1 MEGISGIKAR
11 RTCNSII
18 YQIAGSNVQY
28 WAKKKIHNSVI
39 VWSWLI
45 NFANALV
52 LLGVHVVSSKRPCRE
67 CTGWSNLVF
76 WSTRRYHVLRTV
88 AEIIYFSYESSYMGI
103 ISTIQK
109 YKKKVYIR
117 KIQKQYIFWLK
128 KISINKELLSYAN
141 NLCQRIRFSG
151 CEAIRT
157 IIIITIINKVVI
169 SLCSC
174 P

>member
-1 MEGISGIKAR
+1 MSQAI
-11 RTCNSII
+11 
-18 YQIAGSNVQY
+18 
-28 WAKKKIHNSVI
+28 WA
-39 VWSWLI
+39 
-45 NFANALV
+45 
-52 LLGVHVVSSKRPCRE
+52 SSAPYK
-67 CTGWSNLVF
+67 N
-76 WSTRRYHVLRTV
+76 
-88 AEIIYFSYESSYMGI
+88 I
-103 ISTIQK
+103 
-109 YKKKVYIR
+109 KKKVYIR

-141 NLCQRIRFSG
+141 NLCQRIRFNG